1 MRSERFLHLT
11 RKNAMKRFEG
21 GPTRPKITS
30 IWENALRL
38 FVIVLIA
45 GLMGVGV
52 AGAQQT
58 GPQPVQ
64 QAPVPP
70 QSSPRIEVLLTPY
83 LWLPWS
89 ASTVRPNDSRIPSA
103 SSTVDPGTLISH
115 LTWVPFMGAAELRY
129 GPYGAMFDY
138 IHAPVKSG
146 VDSKAQL
153 FSGAT
158 AGTTEDSGTAM
169 FLYRPWAQPDQ
180 SIDVGVGVRAWG
192 IAGDIKLNQG
202 LLPAVS
208 VASGLSWADPL
219 IGGRYH
225 RELGN
230 GFGLTAYGDVGGFG
244 LGAQVDWQILLTLD
258 YRLNSWVDLRG
269 GIRSLNFTYRAA
281 RAEFTDHMYGP
292 IFAATFHFNP

>member
-1 MRSERFLHLT
+1 
-11 RKNAMKRFEG
+11 MK
-21 GPTRPKITS
+21 PKIV
-30 IWENALRL
+30 LGCRVDLCRL
-38 FVIVLIA
+38 FVVILIA
-45 GLMGVGV
+45 GLMGVGA

-64 QAPVPP
+64 PAPVPP
-70 QSSPRIEVLLTPY
+70 QASPRIEVLLTPY
-83 LWLPWS
+83 VWLPWT
-89 ASTVRPNDSRIPSA
+89 ASTVSPYNSRIPSA

-129 GPYGAMFDY
+129 GAYGAMFDY

-146 VDSKAQL
+146 ANSKAQL

-158 AGTTEDSGTAM
+158 TGMTEDSGTAM
-169 FLYRPWAQPDQ
+169 FLYRPWAQSDQ

-202 LLPAVS
+202 LLPPVS
-208 VASGLSWADPL
+208 VANGLSWADPL

-230 GFGLTAYGDVGGFG
+230 GFGLTAYADVGGFG

-269 GIRSLNFTYRAA
+269 GIRSLNYTYRGKS
-281 RAEFTDHMYGP
+281 AEFTEHLYGP
-292 IFAATFHFNP
+292 ILAATFHFNP